1 MNKNQ
6 ELIEKS
12 INFKELLKKTKNSL
26 YQNKTDKISITIET
40 TESKSCFYAKN
51 TLNII
56 YGINETP
63 FGKVLLG
70 KTNKGI
76 SNLLFITESEENF
89 IQKFLNKSPKA
100 NFVRNDLKTESL
112 IKKIFYSKEV
122 NTAFN
127 LHLIGTSFQ
136 IKVWQ
141 ALLNIPEGA
150 VVSYSDVSE
159 YIKHPNAN
167 RAVGTV
173 IGQNPMHYLIPCH
186 RVIKSDGKIGG
197 YAAGNAIKQALLMRE
212 ISGIIV

>member
-12 INFKELLKKTKNSL
+12 IKFKELLKKSKNIL
-26 YQNKTDKISITIET
+26 YQNKTDKIFITIET
-40 TESKSCFYAKN
+40 TESKSLFYAKN
-51 TLNII
+51 TLNIV
-56 YGINETP
+56 YGVNETP
-63 FGKVLLG
+63 FGNVLLD
-70 KTNKGI
+70 KTDKGI

-100 NFVRNDLKTESL
+100 NFVRNDLETESL

-127 LHLIGTSFQ
+127 LHLIGTDFQ
-136 IKVWQ
+136 VKVWQ

-167 RAVGTV
+167 RAVGTA

-197 YAAGNAIKQALLMRE
+197 YAAGTALKQSILMQE
-212 ISGIIV
+212 IF

>member
-12 INFKELLKKTKNSL
+12 INFNELLKKSKNIL
-26 YQNKTDKISITIET
+26 YQNKTDKIFITIET
-40 TESKSCFYAKN
+40 TESKSLFYAKN
-51 TLNII
+51 TLNIV
-56 YGINETP
+56 YGVNETP
-63 FGKVLLG
+63 FGNVLLD
-70 KTNKGI
+70 KTDKGI

-127 LHLIGTSFQ
+127 LHLIGTDFQ
-136 IKVWQ
+136 VKVWQ

-167 RAVGTV
+167 RAVGTA

-197 YAAGNAIKQALLMRE
+197 YAAGTALKQSILMQE
-212 ISGIIV
+212 IF